1 MRWGGGT
8 FIPPH
13 IEVTIRVSETQ
24 TSLASGLVQMESFS
38 IQMVTGR
45 LTRTSS
51 DMSQTSPAK
60 VESGSWLTWTSPDKG
75 WTSPDNPGW
84 DNLDDPDLFGWVR
97 IGPD

>member
-1 MRWGGGT
+1 
-8 FIPPH
+8 
-13 IEVTIRVSETQ
+13 
-24 TSLASGLVQMESFS
+24 MESFS

-75 WTSPDNPGW
+75 WTSL
-84 DNLDDPDLFGWVR
+84 DNLAGIIWMTQTYSDGS
-97 IGPD
+97 G